1 MKNCPSDWNH
11 EDLFN
16 EFAKYGTVA
25 SAKMSIDANFVSRG
39 FGFLSFETAKAAQ
52 KAIKEANGK
61 PHSKLGDEHS
71 DSEKAAENA
80 SASEENKNADK
91 DELKLVVTE
100 YLSKNDRNGTMRKKC
115 STNLYVKNFP
125 PKDAGEFCEADLL

>member
-1 MKNCPSDWNH
+1 M
-11 EDLFN
+11 FN

-39 FGFLSFETAKAAQ
+39 FGFVSFETAKAGQ

-61 PHSKLGDEHS
+61 PHSKLGEEHS

-80 SASEENKNADK
+80 SAFEEKKIA
-91 DELKLVVTE
+91 DELKLFVTE
-100 YLSKNDRNGTMRKKC
+100 FLSKNDRNGTMKKRC

>member
-1 MKNCPSDWNH
+1 MKNCPSNWNH

-39 FGFLSFETAKAAQ
+39 FGFVSYETAKAAQ

-80 SASEENKNADK
+80 SASEEKKNAEK
-91 DELKLVVTE
+91 DELKLIVTE
-100 YLSKNDRNGTMRKKC
+100 YLSKNERNGSMRKKC

-125 PKDAGEFCEADLL
+125 AKEIGEFCEADLL